1 MNEKYKKEL
10 KEFDKYD
17 FPKFVLSDLYEYYK
31 VKEAYIEK
39 HEDNFIEQK
48 YDMIYTSLKSQWVC
62 GKISEHTFWSLVK
75 ILKKGVNTWRKANN
89 KYVILY
95 DQKENITGIAPIK
108 KDFQEI
114 KKFVFEMDR
123 AFAIQNRT
131 LQKESIVSME
141 EKSKSKEHI
150 KHSRKI
156 EDMNM
161 EI

>member
-62 GKISEHTFWSLVK
+62 GKISENTFWSLVE
-75 ILKKGVNTWRKANN
+75 ILKKGVNT
-89 KYVILY
+89 
-95 DQKENITGIAPIK
+95 
-108 KDFQEI
+108 
-114 KKFVFEMDR
+114 
-123 AFAIQNRT
+123 
-131 LQKESIVSME
+131 
-141 EKSKSKEHI
+141 
-150 KHSRKI
+150 
-156 EDMNM
+156 
-161 EI
+161 